1 MEDGNNDVNRD
12 DECVFLSQLH
22 RRACLLDRFKSL
34 YYIIIIIRINKSA
47 ARQISL
53 SLYIYIHTHTHS
65 GHLKC
70 SSSTPCSPQTRPSQG
85 GVRQRRLVKGE
96 GGGGATW
103 QIPEITLPQTK
114 ATSSCDVVF
123 LVTGPQILKYTLGP

>member
-1 MEDGNNDVNRD
+1 M
-12 DECVFLSQLH
+12 QLINALFSADSTLP
-22 RRACLLDRFKSL
+22 RRGEAEEAC
-34 YYIIIIIRINKSA
+34 
-47 ARQISL
+47 
-53 SLYIYIHTHTHS
+53 
-65 GHLKC
+65 
-70 SSSTPCSPQTRPSQG
+70 QG
-85 GVRQRRLVKGE
+85 R